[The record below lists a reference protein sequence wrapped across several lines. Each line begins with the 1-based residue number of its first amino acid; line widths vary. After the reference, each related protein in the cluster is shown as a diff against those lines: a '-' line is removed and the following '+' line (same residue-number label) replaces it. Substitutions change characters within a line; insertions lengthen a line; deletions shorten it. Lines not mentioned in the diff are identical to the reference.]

1 MTALSRTEQYTK
13 TSLRDKER
21 RIRTCSRHS
30 FASNRRFAPVLTALE
45 ERTLLTATLISL
57 SVAASSLVYGA
68 QEILSADVTTNP
80 PGSITPS
87 GGTVSFYDGAT
98 SIGTVALK
106 VGSATLA
113 TTNLPVGTHVMVAA
127 YSGSGTFA
135 SSSSGVLPTTVIS
148 TAAGV
153 GNGGLAVRQTLD
165 SPAGIALDSHG
176 NVFIA
181 DNLDQEIREFIP
193 GTGTMLTVAGDGV
206 AGYTG
211 DGGPATDAELSSP
224 DGIAVDAA
232 GNVFFTQYGDD
243 VVREI
248 HAGTGVITTVAGN
261 GKQGS
266 SGDGGPATSAEL
278 YGPSGVAVDSLGNL
292 FIADSVNFRIRKVTS
307 ATGAITTVA
316 GNGTEGASGD
326 GGPATSALLQGPD
339 DVVVD
344 SSGDLFIA
352 DGSSVREV
360 TAATGV
366 ITTIAGGG
374 SYT

>member
-1 MTALSRTEQYTK
+1 
-13 TSLRDKER
+13 
-21 RIRTCSRHS
+21 
-30 FASNRRFAPVLTALE
+30 
-45 ERTLLTATLISL
+45 
-57 SVAASSLVYGA
+57 
-68 QEILSADVTTNP
+68 
-80 PGSITPS
+80 
-87 GGTVSFYDGAT
+87 
-98 SIGTVALK
+98 
-106 VGSATLA
+106 
-113 TTNLPVGTHVMVAA
+113 
-127 YSGSGTFA
+127 
-135 SSSSGVLPTTVIS
+135 LPTTVIS

-339 DVVVD
+339 DAVVD